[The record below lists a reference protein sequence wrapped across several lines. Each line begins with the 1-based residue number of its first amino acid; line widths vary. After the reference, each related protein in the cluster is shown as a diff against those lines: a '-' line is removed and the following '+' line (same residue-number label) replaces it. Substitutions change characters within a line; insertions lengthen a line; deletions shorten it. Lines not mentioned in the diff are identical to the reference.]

1 MKFVYYEAKELN
13 DFENKLK
20 ALALNKKY
28 KFSKEVEVLKEDEI
42 LEKTNSQNRELLK
55 IFKNNAK
62 IISYHFKSHK
72 SNYLV
77 IVGETRATNII
88 GLTIIFNKKPF
99 KQFGK
104 LAAGAAILSLP
115 VGGLVLAPIALV
127 AGVGLAASSGK
138 GALTFKGP
146 LKNGINEI
154 IRSTLGEPV
163 EIKE

>member
-1 MKFVYYEAKELN
+1 
-13 DFENKLK
+13 
-20 ALALNKKY
+20 
-28 KFSKEVEVLKEDEI
+28 
-42 LEKTNSQNRELLK
+42 
-55 IFKNNAK
+55 
-62 IISYHFKSHK
+62 
-72 SNYLV
+72 
-77 IVGETRATNII
+77 
-88 GLTIIFNKKPF
+88 NKKPF